1 MDVVFKNQE
10 EYMGWKGLLVVGAVL
25 LLGAGYS
32 RAEVIII
39 DKEPLQLVELRKAYE
54 AELKTAATPDDIAK
68 GQEEHEQAKKNLA
81 KSEGYT
87 QKLSIVEEAKKKEIE
102 AINAKYLKEQEKL
115 DLATSKAIDEKYE
128 KKIAALKNRGVAKTS
143 SSYQGKLEK
152 LEKEL
157 IGKNDLAGALVVQA
171 ERRKMGGVPPPV
183 PTGVPIAAPVAVAAP
198 VVAGAASAS
207 VASGGKGKDNQLHV
221 NSVRG
226 LAGAEGNT
234 SNNIYTFTLD
244 RIGGQSK
251 LVFYGY
257 GSRSGSTYGRV
268 YLLGPDGSRTEVAR
282 WRPDLLKGP
291 KASEFKSYTDV
302 QAISADISS
311 QVKQPGQ
318 YRVEF
323 QYTDGDEAFNI
334 YRVEIQSL

>member
-1 MDVVFKNQE
+1 
-10 EYMGWKGLLVVGAVL
+10 MGWKGLLVVGAVL

-39 DKEPLQLVELRKAYE
+39 DKEPLPLVELRKAYE
-54 AELKTAATPDDIAK
+54 TEMKTAATPDDLAK
-68 GQEEHEQAKKNLA
+68 LQEEQEQAKKNLTKA
-81 KSEGYT
+81 EGYA
-87 QKLSIVEEAKKKEIE
+87 QKLAVLEEAKRKEIE
-102 AINAKYLKEQEKL
+102 AINAKYLKEQEKV
-115 DLATSKAIDEKYE
+115 DVATRKGVDEKYE
-128 KKIAALKNRGVAKTS
+128 KKIAELKSRSVVKAS
-143 SSYQGKLEK
+143 SGYQAKLEK

-157 IGKNDLAGALVVQA
+157 VGKNDLAGALMVQA
-171 ERRKMGGVPPPV
+171 ERKKMGGVPV
-183 PTGVPIAAPVAVAAP
+183 TPIVIPAGAPVAAAAP
-198 VVAGAASAS
+198 PAAGAASAS
-207 VASGGKGKDNQLHV
+207 VAPAGKGKDNHGQV
-221 NSVRG
+221 SSVRG
-226 LAGAEGNT
+226 LAGAEGNS
-234 SNNIYTFTLD
+234 SNTIYTFTLD

-257 GSRSGSTYGRV
+257 GNRSANTYGRV
-268 YLLGPDGSRTEVAR
+268 YLSGPDGSRIEVAR

-302 QAISADISS
+302 QPISADISS

-323 QYTDGDEAFNI
+323 QYTDGDEALNI

>member
-1 MDVVFKNQE
+1 
-10 EYMGWKGLLVVGAVL
+10 MGWKGLLVVGAVL

-54 AELKTAATPDDIAK
+54 AELKTAATPDDLAK
-68 GQEEHEQAKKNLA
+68 LQDEYEQAKKNLA
-81 KSEGYT
+81 KAEGYA
-87 QKLSIVEEAKKKEIE
+87 QKLAVLEDAKKKEIE
-102 AINAKYLKEQEKL
+102 AINAKYLKEQEKV
-115 DLATSKAIDEKYE
+115 DVATRKSIDEKYE
-128 KKIAALKNRGVAKTS
+128 KKIAELKNRSVVKAS
-143 SSYQGKLEK
+143 SGYQSKLEK

-157 IGKNDLAGALVVQA
+157 ITKNDLAGALVVQA
-171 ERRKMGGVPPPV
+171 ERKKMGAPV
-183 PTGVPIAAPVAVAAP
+183 TPIVIPAVAPVAVAAP
-198 VVAGAASAS
+198 PAAVAAPAS
-207 VASGGKGKDNQLHV
+207 VASAGRGNQSQV
-221 NSVRG
+221 SSVRG
-226 LAGAEGNT
+226 LAGAEGNS

-244 RIGGQSK
+244 RIGSHSK

-257 GSRSGSTYGRV
+257 GNRSGNTYGRV
-268 YLLGPDGSRTEVAR
+268 YLSGPDGSRTEVAR

-291 KASEFKSYTDV
+291 KVSDFKAYTDV
-302 QAISADISS
+302 QPIIADISS

-323 QYTDGDEAFNI
+323 QYTDGDEALNI

>member
-1 MDVVFKNQE
+1 
-10 EYMGWKGLLVVGAVL
+10 MGWKGLLVVGAVL

-54 AELKTAATPDDIAK
+54 AELKTAATPDDLAK
-68 GQEEHEQAKKNLA
+68 LQEEYDQARKNLS
-81 KSEGYT
+81 KSEGYP
-87 QKLSIVEEAKKKEIE
+87 QKISVLEEAKKKEIE
-102 AINAKYLKEQEKL
+102 AISAKYLKEQEKV
-115 DLATSKAIDEKYE
+115 DAVTRKGIDEKYE
-128 KKIAALKNRGVAKTS
+128 KKIAELRNRSVVKTS

-157 IGKNDLAGALVVQA
+157 IVKNDLAGALVVQA
-171 ERRKMGGVPPPV
+171 ERKKMGGTPVV
-183 PTGVPIAAPVAVAAP
+183 PTIAPTAASVAVAVPPA
-198 VVAGAASAS
+198 AGAASAS
-207 VASGGKGKDNQLHV
+207 VASGKGKDNQVHV

-226 LAGAEGNT
+226 LAGAEGNA

-257 GSRSGSTYGRV
+257 GNRSGNTYGRV
-268 YLLGPDGSRTEVAR
+268 YLSGPDGSRVEVAR

-291 KASEFKSYTDV
+291 KVSEFKAYTDV

-334 YRVEIQSL
+334 YRVEIQIL